1 MPGHPP
7 DHIAHFRIVSVLGSG
22 AMGVVY
28 RAVDDDLGRRVAI
41 KRVSPNSRSKGRQL
55 RLLREAQT
63 MARLSHPN
71 VVQVYEVGIVGEDLF
86 IAMELVDGPDLATLL
101 AEEQRSWQAILRI
114 FIQAGRGICAAHAVG
129 LVHRDFKPA
138 NVLVGDDGRARVA
151 DFGLACLSEESDT
164 MSGLPSPLAS
174 TLTATGAVVG
184 TPAYMAP
191 ELLRGGAAD
200 SQSDLYSFC
209 AALYGA
215 LYGQRPFVG
224 DTPQDLL
231 LDMQTRDLREPPR
244 SRSVPAWVL
253 QILIR
258 GLCEREQR
266 WPDMNALLE
275 ALDLD
280 ARQRRHRR
288 RLGAV
293 SIGLA
298 AAAGLSLSL
307 WTRPAAKLCGDDDTL
322 TSVWTPSTRDQLRQA
337 LTKPG
342 QATASVTAATVLRRL
357 DAYQEQW
364 QGERRNAC
372 EATRVR
378 QEQSEALMD
387 ARIRCLDGRAQE
399 FSALLRVLLS
409 GDDEVLRR
417 AVPAIG
423 ELPEIG
429 RCADVDY
436 VSAEHPPPESAADAV
451 AIEAAR
457 GQLARALALERAGR
471 FADALEVLDSGLSD
485 RADSIHY
492 RPFIAEVALARG
504 TVLDDLGE
512 AEAAATALEAAY
524 YGADAC
530 GAFSLAESAALRL
543 VHVVGYRQAHA
554 AEAERWARLA
564 EAKIEYT
571 GDEPGRVRLALN
583 RGETHEAADNFEAAL
598 ASYSRALT
606 LHQRSA
612 APDPLKTA
620 EILDNLGLAEL
631 KLTRYDSAR
640 EHLQAA
646 LSIWTAEVGEHH
658 PLVGR
663 GYNSLGILYSK
674 SGRYSDAAE
683 AFERVVTIWTISK
696 GPESDDVAAM
706 HNNLGVVYRLSG
718 DIEGARAN
726 LRRALTIRERKF
738 GPDHES
744 VAKVLG
750 NMGSLELSEGDAG
763 AAYDLYGRALA
774 IYENRISP
782 ESLQIAIVLQGVAL
796 SAIAIGRA
804 DEAVKILPR
813 VITIRE
819 LHLPPGHTHTIH
831 AHTSLAEALLVSDQI
846 KEAREALDRALALAR
861 GRPPEEASNCRIALV
876 EARILAAEDR
886 LPKARK
892 QALSGLSDCR
902 ENDPENLPRLKDLE
916 TWLAE
921 HPS

>member
-1 MPGHPP
+1 M
-7 DHIAHFRIVSVLGSG
+7 D
-22 AMGVVY
+22 
-28 RAVDDDLGRRVAI
+28 
-41 KRVSPNSRSKGRQL
+41 RSWIDFWIDPSTPLYLPEFSTVEGID
-55 RLLREAQT
+55 AQI
-63 MARLSHPN
+63 
-71 VVQVYEVGIVGEDLF
+71 YEVGIVGDDVF
-86 IAMELVDGPDLATLL
+86 IAMELVDGPDLATWL
-101 AEEQRSWQAILRI
+101 ARERRSWEAILRI
-114 FIQAGRGICAAHAVG
+114 FIQAGKGISAAHAVG
-129 LVHRDFKPA
+129 LVHRDFKSA

-164 MSGLPSPLAS
+164 IGGLPSPLAS
-174 TLTATGAVVG
+174 TLTETGAVVG

-191 ELLRGGAAD
+191 ELLSGGTAD

-224 DTPQDLL
+224 DTPQELL
-231 LDMQTRDLREPPR
+231 LDMQRRDLRSPPR
-244 SRSVPAWVL
+244 SGSVPAWVHL
-253 QILIR
+253 ILIR
-258 GLCEREQR
+258 GLCDRARR

-280 ARQRRHRR
+280 ARRHRR
-288 RLGAV
+288 RRRIGAV
-293 SIGLA
+293 SIGFA
-298 AAAGLSLSL
+298 AIAGLSLSL
-307 WTRPAAKLCGDDDTL
+307 WTQPGPELCGEDDTL
-322 TSVWTPSTRDQLRQA
+322 TSSWNTNTRHQLRQA
-337 LTKPG
+337 LTEPG
-342 QATASVTAATVLRRL
+342 QSEASVNAATVLRRL
-357 DAYQEQW
+357 DAYKEQW
-364 QGERRNAC
+364 QIERRNAC

-387 ARIRCLDGRAQE
+387 ARMRCLDGRAQE

-409 GDDEVLRR
+409 GDAEVLRR

-436 VSAEHPPPESAADAV
+436 VSAEHPPPESAADAA

-485 RADSIHY
+485 RADSIRY

-504 TVLDDLGE
+504 SVLDDLGE
-512 AEAAATALEAAY
+512 ADAAEDALEAAY

-571 GDEPGRVRLALN
+571 GDDSARIRLALN
-583 RGETHEAADNFEAAL
+583 RGETHEAADDFEAAL

-606 LHQRSA
+606 LHERSA
-612 APDPLKTA
+612 TPDPLKTA

-646 LSIWTAEVGEHH
+646 LSIWISEVGEHH

-674 SGRYSDAAE
+674 SGRYSDSAE
-683 AFERVVTIWTISK
+683 AFERVVAIWTLSK
-696 GPESDDVAAM
+696 GQESDDVAAM

-718 DIEGARAN
+718 DIDAARAN
-726 LRRALTIRERKF
+726 LQRALAIRERKL
-738 GPDHES
+738 GPDHVS

-750 NMGSLELSEGDAG
+750 NMGSLELSEGDDR
-763 AAYDLYGRALA
+763 AAYDFYGRALA
-774 IYENRISP
+774 IYEENLNP
-782 ESLQIAIVLQGVAL
+782 ESLPIAIMLQGVAL
-796 SAIAIGRA
+796 SAIAIGRS
-804 DEAVKILPR
+804 DEAVTILSR
-813 VITIRE
+813 VISIRE

-831 AHTSLAEALLVSDQI
+831 ARTSLAEALLVSGHTGQ
-846 KEAREALDRALALAR
+846 AREVLELALSAAR
-861 GRPPEEASNCRIALV
+861 GRPPEEANGCRTALI
-876 EARILAAEDR
+876 EARVLAAEGRED
-886 LPKARK
+886 KART
-892 QALSGLSDCR
+892 QAHSGLADCR
-902 ENDPENLPRLKDLE
+902 ANDPENLQRIRDLE
-916 TWLAE
+916 SWLAD
-921 HPS
+921 HPLKI